1 MDKQELGAIL
11 AQRYNQRKKGYAN
24 CAIILF
30 GIEYAKEINNG
41 GYKPNDIIK
50 ASQIG
55 KNYSADLG
63 KGIKLADFVAIKDKR
78 QGE

>member
-11 AQRYNQRKKGYAN
+11 VERYNQHQKGYAN

-30 GIEYAKEINNG
+30 GIEYAKEIKGG
-41 GYKPNDIIK
+41 GYTPNDIIK

-78 QGE
+78 